1 MALLKSGTR
10 IYGNATIDTNL
21 SITGNTVSSNY
32 QSGALVVAGG
42 VGIAGNVY
50 INANL
55 NALDTVI
62 TGNLTVT
69 GTTTTVNSST
79 TQLEDPII
87 DLGNGANGTAL
98 TTNDN
103 HARGLSLHYYNGAVQ
118 DAFMGWDTANGQFAL
133 VNNASISGGSL
144 TINTYGDVKANG
156 FYGYVEG
163 IANLSQL
170 TVNGI
175 SRLGNVGNIKI
186 TGGTSGYIL
195 TTDGQGNLT
204 WSNPASEA
212 FGNANISGSNT
223 QVFFNNGNSNT
234 LGTSANFTF
243 TNTNNTLTVDNI
255 VANGSGLTSI
265 TGANVTGT
273 VANATYSLNAGNAYS
288 IAGSNVTGQVS
299 NALIAGTVYTN
310 AQPNITSIGTLTSLA
325 VTGNIT
331 AGNVSGGNLVSA
343 NYFVGNGSLLTGLS
357 QLTSAVDNFTG
368 DGTTTIF
375 SLSATPGN
383 VDYTFVSIGGV
394 MQPRSYYSVSG
405 SSLTFTTA
413 PPATSIVEVT
423 TLGGSVTGQT
433 ANANYANFAGNVVN
447 SAQPNITSVGTL
459 TSLNAVLPQVS
470 NVTNASGIVTYNPS
484 NNQLSYGPQS
494 WFQGGLSS
502 AITPTTSTDYVI
514 LWNNNN
520 DPIGMGNT
528 STGHV
533 VPGRTGWYMVTLRL
547 TLSTNGSGATGQVN
561 SQIRVNS
568 TQELFSQ
575 CTSNHAQYNGFTF
588 MNTGM
593 VYLSSITDYITTTVY
608 VTTSGQQISGGSSS
622 SLVIQWIS
630 N

>member
-1 MALLKSGTR
+1 MAAITFPAPTQLKNLLDPTDTTDAATKEYVDNSF
-10 IYGNATIDTNL
+10 NAITNL
-21 SITGNTVSSNY
+21 SVANLTSTNKITANVIVANSVSGNGSQLSNITGANINGSVANANYANYAGTAFSVSVANVVGIGNIATLNLTGSSTDILYGNGTFAPILAANANY
-32 QSGALVVAGG
+32 ANYAGNVVNSSQPNITSVGTLVNLSVTGNISAGNVAGG
-42 VGIAGNVY
+42 
-50 INANL
+50 NL
-55 NALDTVI
+55 V
-62 TGNLTVT
+62 
-69 GTTTTVNSST
+69 
-79 TQLEDPII
+79 
-87 DLGNGANGTAL
+87 
-98 TTNDN
+98 
-103 HARGLSLHYYNGAVQ
+103 
-118 DAFMGWDTANGQFAL
+118 
-133 VNNASISGGSL
+133 
-144 TINTYGDVKANG
+144 
-156 FYGYVEG
+156 
-163 IANLSQL
+163 
-170 TVNGI
+170 
-175 SRLGNVGNIKI
+175 
-186 TGGTSGYIL
+186 
-195 TTDGQGNLT
+195 
-204 WSNPASEA
+204 
-212 FGNANISGSNT
+212 
-223 QVFFNNGNSNT
+223 
-234 LGTSANFTF
+234 SANFHSG
-243 TNTNNTLTVDNI
+243 
-255 VANGSGLTSI
+255 NGSLLTSI
-265 TGANVTGT
+265 TGANVTG
-273 VANATYSLNAGNAYS
+273 
-288 IAGSNVTGQVS
+288 QVS
-299 NALIAGTVYTN
+299 NALVAGTVYSAT
-310 AQPNITSIGTLTSLA
+310 QSNITSVGTLTSITVSGKSNLNA
-325 VTGNIT
+325 VGNIT
-331 AGNVSGGNLVSA
+331 ITGGSNGQYLTTDGTGNLS
-343 NYFVGNGSLLTGLS
+343 FTTPS

-413 PPATSIVEVT
+413 PPAASIVEIT
-423 TLGGSVTGQT
+423 ILGGSVTGQT

-561 SQIRVNS
+561 SQIRVNNA
-568 TQELFSQ
+568 QELFSQ

-622 SLVIQWIS
+622 SLVVQWIS